1 MIQESALNYILKF
14 KDADLLTTY
23 DEKYYFNYKDEYK
36 IIRNHYDKYKVIPDV
51 LTVLEALNALPE
63 KSSFKVVDTNESKT
77 YIEQKLFEDYVYE
90 FTRVTMNEKAGLF
103 KVDAVRAK
111 NELLSALVEL
121 HPPRLT
127 YGTDIVAQAQERY
140 DHLLDTLATPLA
152 NKFSTGLDQLDEVLG
167 GGLHR
172 GEEYFV
178 IFARTN
184 NGKSWIAEKIAV
196 SVWEAGYNVGYF
208 SPEMSAISVGQRFD
222 TLYKN
227 FSNRGVQGDDPDF
240 NTDKYKSYINSLA
253 KNKAKFS
260 VTTPLDFDKE
270 VTVTKLRKW
279 CIDLDLKLL
288 VIDGLTYLK
297 NERSDG
303 RQQETQKLTELS
315 EDLMTLSNELSI
327 PVIAV
332 VQANREAARDANGE
346 VNNDTPEIDT
356 IRGSDGISHNASRVI
371 SVRYKDNTLTLY
383 LNKNRYGPVG
393 NKLIWT
399 FQINEGRF
407 IYLSNPK
414 SGLATDATTDEDP
427 NSQYDDKHSSV

>member
-1 MIQESALNYILKF
+1 
-14 KDADLLTTY
+14 
-23 DEKYYFNYKDEYK
+23 
-36 IIRNHYDKYKVIPDV
+36 
-51 LTVLEALNALPE
+51 
-63 KSSFKVVDTNESKT
+63 
-77 YIEQKLFEDYVYE
+77 
-90 FTRVTMNEKAGLF
+90 
-103 KVDAVRAK
+103 
-111 NELLSALVEL
+111 
-121 HPPRLT
+121 
-127 YGTDIVAQAQERY
+127 
-140 DHLLDTLATPLA
+140 
-152 NKFSTGLDQLDEVLG
+152 
-167 GGLHR
+167 
-172 GEEYFV
+172 
-178 IFARTN
+178 
-184 NGKSWIAEKIAV
+184 
-196 SVWEAGYNVGYF
+196 
-208 SPEMSAISVGQRFD
+208 MSAISVGQRFD

-279 CIDLDLKLL
+279 CIDLNLKLL

-414 SGLATDATTDEDP
+414 SGLATDVTTDEDP